1 MSGFYELKCMD
12 WMGFYTYY
20 YFYSPRAIRNP
31 KMALNR
37 GYASDAM
44 RLVVDDR
51 EENPIEIRPMHN
63 IFEYIYKKYFK
74 KAGTFRLG
82 YRVDWE
88 KERKKI
94 LKEGWQTGKD
104 MISYRQIRKGGTQNE
119 LHFRRGTGLGRN
131 SRGHLRGSRRG
142 SGRLKIFHFLN
153 RNTYNQNI

>member
-12 WMGFYTYY
+12 GMGFYTYY

-37 GYASDAM
+37 GYVSDAM

-51 EENPIEIRPMHN
+51 EESPIEIRFMHN

-82 YRVDWE
+82 YRVNWE
-88 KERKKI
+88 KEIKKI
-94 LKEGWQTGKD
+94 LKEG
-104 MISYRQIRKGGTQNE
+104 
-119 LHFRRGTGLGRN
+119 
-131 SRGHLRGSRRG
+131 
-142 SGRLKIFHFLN
+142 
-153 RNTYNQNI
+153 

>member
-1 MSGFYELKCMD
+1 MNGFYELECVD
-12 WMGFYTYY
+12 WFGFSTYY

-51 EENPIEIRPMHN
+51 EESPIEIRSMHN

-74 KAGTFRLG
+74 KAGTFRMG

-88 KERKKI
+88 KEMKKI
-94 LKEGWQTGKD
+94 LKEG
-104 MISYRQIRKGGTQNE
+104 
-119 LHFRRGTGLGRN
+119 
-131 SRGHLRGSRRG
+131 
-142 SGRLKIFHFLN
+142 
-153 RNTYNQNI
+153 